1 MAKAKKATKP
11 KKIRQENYE
20 TKLKVNASFEDVIG
34 WSVEG
39 NPKPKTKPLKK

>member
-11 KKIRQENYE
+11 KKIRHENYE
-20 TKLKVNASFEDVIG
+20 TKLKVNASFEDVLL

-39 NPKPKTKPLKK
+39 NPKPNPKVKKK